1 MVEFS
6 RGSEWRR
13 WDLHVHTPETKKN
26 DKYKGSSIEEKWDNF
41 YDKISSYIGD
51 GSDPMK
57 NIAVIAIT
65 DYLSIDNYLKV
76 KKDNRLPK
84 SVKLVLPNIEMRLSS
99 MAKNSPVNIHFIF
112 NPEIVDELNERFF
125 SKLKFDTGNGT
136 YSATKEGLILLGK
149 NISIEDIKNDQAY
162 KLGLEKFLVNITD
175 LKKLLDDDSILREN
189 SIIIVS
195 NSGND
200 GVSGIVLND
209 AQNDAL
215 RQSVYKLA
223 DMIFSPK
230 ESDKKYFLGQKN
242 NDSVDKVIHDC
253 GSLKPC
259 VHGCDAHELDR
270 LFEPVQRRYCWIK
283 ADPTF
288 NGLKQVIYEPEA
300 RVRISAIMPETK
312 ASYNVIESVEI
323 DDKEADFQKEK
334 IIFNDKLNCIIG
346 GKSTGKSLLLQN
358 IATAIDRKQ
367 VEDKLDKNFDKRRF
381 LSGVIVNWADG
392 SKSLISNKQE
402 QEHTHKIVYIPQ
414 TYLNR
419 LTDKQQEQTEIDKI
433 IKEILL
439 QNRGFV
445 EKDIRFNTL
454 RKEQNQK
461 LSKILFDLLQKSNTL
476 IEYKQKLLELGTLEG
491 ISNEIKKLEDDKQ
504 KLSNNISLKKD
515 ELLKY
520 DENFQEYKSNQRELE
535 KNNNILGKIQSLTRL
550 VEKVEVPYFTD
561 SNIRE
566 QILNIQIK
574 IIKEAEKLWIEEK
587 EKIEEALKKSNE
599 SINSKNIELESYLEL
614 MKEKISSNNILLNI
628 TEKIQRQKLKLDK
641 YNNIVNEV
649 KTLNDECSELKEQVI
664 EDILYYKSIH
674 DDYANNSILTTDEN
688 ALNFSIETVL
698 KADSF
703 KDFLRKS
710 LDRRFMKALNEKL
723 NFDIDNDEINNIS
736 FNRDM
741 LRKILDLALS
751 DELHLIKNMG
761 TEIFLKELLQ
771 DWYESLYR
779 ITMDDDSIKD
789 MSPGKKAIVLLQLL
803 IQMADST
810 CPILIDQPEDDLD
823 NRSIFKDLIPFIK
836 KKKLDRQFIVV
847 THNANIVLGGDA
859 EEVIVAN
866 RNGTKTPNEHYRFEY
881 LTGSIENNLAADE
894 KSEYVLPQKS
904 IQGHICEIMEG
915 GQEAFNLRKHKYNM

>member
-1 MVEFS
+1 MEQFL

-26 DKYKGSSIEEKWDNF
+26 DNYEGSSIEEKWNKF
-41 YDKISSYIGD
+41 YDKISSYVGD
-51 GSDPMK
+51 GSDPLK
-57 NIAVIAIT
+57 NIAVIGIT
-65 DYLSIDNYLKV
+65 DYLSLDNYLKV
-76 KKDNRLPK
+76 IKDNKLPE
-84 SVKLVLPNIEMRLSS
+84 SIKLVLPNIEMRLSS

-112 NPEIVDELNERFF
+112 NPEIVGELNERFF
-125 SKLKFDTGNGT
+125 SKLKFDTGNAT

-149 NISIEDIKNDQAY
+149 NLSIENISNEQAY
-162 KLGLEKFLVNITD
+162 KFGLDKFLVNITD
-175 LKKLLDDDSILREN
+175 LRKLVDDDDILREN

-200 GVSGIVLND
+200 GVSGIILND
-209 AQNDAL
+209 GQNDAL

-259 VHGCDAHELDR
+259 VHGCDAHDLDR
-270 LFEPVQRRYCWIK
+270 LFEPDQQRYCWIK

-312 ASYNVIESVEI
+312 SNYNVIESVEI
-323 DDKEADFQKEK
+323 DDKEANFQKEK

-358 IATAIDRKQ
+358 IATAIDKKQ
-367 VEDKLDKNFDKRRF
+367 VEDKLDENFDKRRC
-381 LSGVIVNWADG
+381 LSRVIVNWADG
-392 SKSLISNKQE
+392 SKSFVSNKQE
-402 QEHTHKIVYIPQ
+402 QEYTHKIVYIPQ

-439 QNRGFV
+439 QNRKFA
-445 EKDIRFNTL
+445 EIDIKFNTL
-454 RKEQNQK
+454 KKEQNK
-461 LSKILFDLLQKSNTL
+461 KISKILFDLLQKSNTL
-476 IEYKQKLLELGTLEG
+476 IEYKQKLLEVGTLEG
-491 ISNEIKKLEDDKQ
+491 ISNEIKTLEK
-504 KLSNNISLKKD
+504 KKEELSNNNSLKKED
-515 ELLKY
+515 LLKY
-520 DENFQEYKSNQRELE
+520 DENFQKYKSNQNLLE
-535 KNNNILGKIQSLTRL
+535 KNNNILEKINLLTQI
-550 VEKVEVPYFTD
+550 VEKIELPYFGD

-566 QILNIQIK
+566 QILNVQTK
-574 IIKEAEKLWIEEK
+574 IIKEAEKVWIEEK
-587 EKIEEALKKSNE
+587 EKIGEALKKSNE
-599 SINSKNIELESYLEL
+599 SINNQNIELESYLEG
-614 MKEKISSNNILLNI
+614 MKKKISSNNILLDI
-628 TEKIQRQKLKLDK
+628 TEKIQKQRVKLEK
-641 YNNIVNEV
+641 YNNIANEA
-649 KTLNDECSELKEQVI
+649 KRLNDEYNESKEQVI
-664 EDILYYKSIH
+664 NTLLHYKYIH
-674 DDYANNSILTTDEN
+674 DAYANNSIISVDEN
-688 ALNFSIETVL
+688 TLNFSIETVL

-703 KDFLRKS
+703 KAFFMKS

-723 NFDIDNDEINNIS
+723 NFDIYNDEINNIS

-751 DELHLIKNMG
+751 DELHLVKNMDI
-761 TEIFLKELLQ
+761 EIFLKELLQ

-779 ITMDDDSIKD
+779 ITMDDDSIRD

-881 LTGSIENNLAADE
+881 LTGSIENNLASDE
-894 KSEYVLPQKS
+894 KSKYVLPQKS